1 MIAGRDDFHG
11 YSGYRQSGC
20 KDGATHTGGATY
32 AVNPD
37 GGRKWVHPASN
48 SIWTAPVVDDNG
60 VIYWGSVDTSVF
72 VLNPDGSQK

>member
-1 MIAGRDDFHG
+1 MGP
-11 YSGYRQSGC
+11 
-20 KDGATHTGGATY
+20 THTGGAAY

-60 VIYWGSVDTSVF
+60 VIY
-72 VLNPDGSQK
+72 

>member
-11 YSGYRQSGC
+11 SSEYSQSGC
-20 KDGATHTGGATY
+20 KDGATHTGGAAY
-32 AVNPD
+32 AVNSD
-37 GGRKWVHPASN
+37 GSLKWVHPASN